1 MIFNLL
7 TYITGTVTI
16 RVKGAM
22 PEKFINLCMMDKK
35 SLLSINNQSGE
46 FIVCMRLSDF
56 LRIRPLVRK
65 SGNLIQVISYS
76 GLPFEIKK
84 MKQRKMLLLGGGVF
98 LFLLNM
104 LLSYIWF
111 VDVIGVRSI
120 PADQIRTFVYESGL
134 KPGNLKGKINTKT
147 IEKEILVCMPEV
159 AWVSISFTGT
169 RAVVEIVEKTMG
181 KEQEKTPAH
190 IIAGKDGVITEVIA
204 LTGESAV
211 KKGDTVKK
219 GDILI
224 KGFAYGGKMTAPMV
238 ANLPTQF
245 IRAHGII
252 KARVWYESY
261 GESTLE
267 KICYERTGRQEFGVT
282 LRIGQHDIL
291 LKKPNLHSEQQFEVE
306 VLNKKL
312 VWWRNRDIAVESNIS
327 TYYEVHANIYELT
340 LEEAREEAKQK
351 ALTQVQLL
359 IPETAQVLSRT
370 VEILKTSEANLV
382 RVKVNVETAEDIGQF
397 LTIAE

>member
-46 FIVCMRLSDF
+46 FIVCMKLSDF

-65 SGNLIQVISYS
+65 SGNPIQVISYS
-76 GLPFEIKK
+76 GLPFGIKK

-98 LFLLNM
+98 LFLLNV

-134 KPGNLKGKINTKT
+134 KPGNLKEKINTKT
-147 IEKEILVCMPEV
+147 IEKEILVSMPEV

-224 KGFAYGGKMTAPMV
+224 KGFAYGGKMTDPM
-238 ANLPTQF
+238 ASNLPPQF
-245 IRAHGII
+245 IRANGII

-291 LKKPNLHSEQQFEVE
+291 LKKPNLHSEQQFEVK

-312 VWWRNRDIAVESNIS
+312 AWWRNRDIAVESNIS

-351 ALTQVQLL
+351 ALAQVQLL